1 MDRYESHLI
10 RREPIAEETM
20 AFYFS
25 RPPGYEYQPGQSFQ
39 MTLIDPLPRDDSR
52 GCTREFTIASAPH
65 EDELMIA
72 MRLRD
77 SAFKERLKD
86 APPGTTVA
94 ISEADGDLILH
105 RDVSRPAVLIAGGI
119 GITPFLS
126 IARHAARESLQHRIC
141 LFYSNW
147 RPELA
152 AFLAELEDLQQAN
165 PQFQVV
171 ATITEPETSA
181 QPWSGETGVI
191 RPELLQRY
199 LPDLTGPVYY
209 LAGPPAMTLA
219 MLDMLEDLGIDG
231 DAIKSAEFL
240 GY

>member
-1 MDRYESHLI
+1 MDLFESRLL
-10 RREPIAEETM
+10 RRELIAEGTM
-20 AFYFS
+20 AFYFAK
-25 RPPGYEYQPGQSFQ
+25 PDGYEYQPGQSFQ
-39 MTLIDPLPRDDSR
+39 MTLIDPPPKDDGR
-52 GCTREFTIASAPH
+52 GATREFTIASAPH
-65 EDELMIA
+65 EAELMVA
-72 MRLRD
+72 TRLRD
-77 SAFKERLKD
+77 SAFKDLLKD
-86 APPGTTVA
+86 APPGTTVT
-94 ISEADGDLILH
+94 ISEADGDLVLH
-105 RDVSRPAVLIAGGI
+105 RDASRPAVLIAGGI

-126 IARHAARESLQHRIC
+126 IVRHAARESLQRSIY

-152 AFLAELEDLQQAN
+152 AFLPELDAMQQAN
-165 PQFQVV
+165 PHYRLI
-171 ATITEPETSA
+171 ATMTEPEISA

-199 LPDLTGPVYY
+199 LPDLMSPVYY
-209 LAGPPAMTLA
+209 LAGPPVMTLA